1 MNISSGISS
10 FFHDS
15 DIENWSL
22 IGCLDHLVKMGVK
35 LTSEDRE
42 EFIGEYKAQLL
53 SLSSRQSM
61 LQKARNKAR
70 KLAEKAERTFQRE
83 KIALFFKK
91 LDTLVCLL
99 VI

>member
-10 FFHDS
+10 FFHDL

-22 IGCLDHLVKMGVK
+22 IGCLNHLVKMRVN

-42 EFIGEYKAQLL
+42 EFIEEYKAQLL
-53 SLSSRQSM
+53 SLSSCQSI

-70 KLAEKAERTFQRE
+70 KLAEKAERTFQRGE
-83 KIALFFKK
+83 IASFFKK